1 MSVPELIRIVSRDSP
16 MALAQVERVRADLA
30 DILPGVRTTVVPVRT
45 TGDKW
50 LGDLSQVE
58 GKGAFTKEVDAALL
72 AGEADLAVHCVKDVP
87 ADRPLPAGTV
97 FAAFLKRDDVRD
109 ALVHLDG
116 LTLDELPA
124 GTRIGTSSVRRIAQ
138 LAASH
143 PHLECVPFRGN
154 ANRRLAKLAAGDA
167 DALLLA
173 VSGLERI
180 GRRDVIS
187 EVLSPETM
195 MPPIGAGIL
204 ALQCREDDAD
214 LIDAVSA
221 LGHPDTHREATAE
234 RMFLHVL
241 QGHCNSPIAGYA
253 RADRSGELSLRACAF
268 TPDGKVRLNAHEW
281 AGRLDPATLGTS
293 VAVALLRQA
302 PARSSTGSRTD
313 AGSGGAL
320 LGLLLEEHAE
330 PVREAF
336 PDPARRGPGGPLVRV
351 DAARPQVA
359 AGPLLV
365 DPQLHLDVDMAQGR
379 LGAGRVE
386 HRGGAAQRID
396 VESLDELRVAPVEE
410 RTLPVGADPYVD
422 LTVLE
427 MNSDVPLAAVLD
439 GHTDA
444 EVRQPL
450 CGVVPSPGRLARFQT
465 VDADPQTG
473 MFVVLLP
480 VPDHVRLVHGAPLD
494 FCRCFLSVG
503 SAHCQMSGMH
513 RGQALRPRRPPIMRC
528 AGTIRRTRRPART
541 AACRTSRRPR

>member
-30 DILPGVRTTVVPVRT
+30 DILPGVRTAVVPVRT
-45 TGDKW
+45 TGDTW
-50 LGDLSQVE
+50 LGDLAQVE

-72 AGEADLAVHCVKDVP
+72 TGEADLAVHCVKDVP

-109 ALVHLDG
+109 ALVHMDG

-124 GTRIGTSSVRRIAQ
+124 GSRIGTSSVRRVAQ
-138 LAASH
+138 LAVSH

-154 ANRRLAKLAAGDA
+154 ANRRLAKLAAGEA

-187 EVLSPETM
+187 EILSPEAM

-204 ALQCREDDAD
+204 ALQCREGDTD

-253 RADRSGELSLRACAF
+253 RVDRSGELSLRACVF

-293 VAVALLRQA
+293 VAVALLRQG
-302 PARSSTGSRTD
+302 AR
-313 AGSGGAL
+313 
-320 LGLLLEEHAE
+320 EI
-330 PVREAF
+330 
-336 PDPARRGPGGPLVRV
+336 
-351 DAARPQVA
+351 
-359 AGPLLV
+359 
-365 DPQLHLDVDMAQGR
+365 
-379 LGAGRVE
+379 
-386 HRGGAAQRID
+386 ID
-396 VESLDELRVAPVEE
+396 GIP
-410 RTLPVGADPYVD
+410 
-422 LTVLE
+422 
-427 MNSDVPLAAVLD
+427 
-439 GHTDA
+439 H
-444 EVRQPL
+444 
-450 CGVVPSPGRLARFQT
+450 
-465 VDADPQTG
+465 
-473 MFVVLLP
+473 
-480 VPDHVRLVHGAPLD
+480 
-494 FCRCFLSVG
+494 
-503 SAHCQMSGMH
+503 
-513 RGQALRPRRPPIMRC
+513 
-528 AGTIRRTRRPART
+528 
-541 AACRTSRRPR
+541 